1 VERKEVG
8 RYMGNRE
15 EVKSGPVSNSEVNDE
30 EEEEEEDVDEE
41 EETEDG

>member
-1 VERKEVG
+1 MERKEVG

-30 EEEEEEDVDEE
+30 EEEEDDEE